1 MIKFNFD
8 VNTSR
13 SSAEIF
19 TRKLEFG
26 TNSTDIS
33 NKIKFQFLYQHAVVT
48 NTHRSCW
55 GKAKAI
61 LGSSMTSVTAMSPP
75 RPEWK
80 R

>member
-33 NKIKFQFLYQHAVVT
+33 NKIKFQLCNQQQGAV
-48 NTHRSCW
+48 THRSCW

-61 LGSSMTSVTAMSPP
+61 LGSSMISVTAMSPP

>member
-1 MIKFNFD
+1 MKVHFLLISVSYLLSKFFNGNIFQIHLIKFNFD

-33 NKIKFQFLYQHAVVT
+33 NKIKFHL
-48 NTHRSCW
+48 C
-55 GKAKAI
+55 
-61 LGSSMTSVTAMSPP
+61 TSRV
-75 RPEWK
+75 
-80 R
+80 